1 MELVKIVLYS
11 LAILTSLG
19 CTVLLI
25 RGYRERRYSLLLWSA
40 ICFACFTI
48 NNVLLFFDMLL
59 VPDVDLRLWRL
70 VTALAGVLCMLYA
83 FLWESE

>member
-1 MELVKIVLYS
+1 MDLLRIALYS

-40 ICFACFTI
+40 ICFACLTA
-48 NNVLLFFDMLL
+48 NNVLLFVDML
-59 VPDVDLRLWRL
+59 VIPAMDLRVWRL
-70 VTALAGVLCMLYA
+70 VAALAGVVCMLYA

>member
-1 MELVKIVLYS
+1 MDLMRIALYS

-40 ICFACFTI
+40 ICFACLTA
-48 NNVLLFFDMLL
+48 NNVLLFVDMLL
-59 VPDVDLRLWRL
+59 FPAMDLRLWRL
-70 VTALAGVLCMLYA
+70 VAALAGVVCMLYA

>member
-1 MELVKIVLYS
+1 MDLIRIALYS

-40 ICFACFTI
+40 ICFACLTA
-48 NNVLLFFDMLL
+48 NNVLLFVDML
-59 VPDVDLRLWRL
+59 VPAMDLRVWRL
-70 VTALAGVLCMLYA
+70 VAALAGVVCMLYA

>member
-1 MELVKIVLYS
+1 MDLLRIALYS

-25 RGYRERRYSLLLWSA
+25 RGYQERRYSLLLWSA
-40 ICFACFTI
+40 ICFACLTA
-48 NNVLLFFDMLL
+48 NNVLLFVDML
-59 VPDVDLRLWRL
+59 VIPAMDLRVWRL
-70 VTALAGVLCMLYA
+70 VAALAGVVCMLYA

>member
-1 MELVKIVLYS
+1 MDLIRIALYS

-19 CTVLLI
+19 CTLLLI

-40 ICFACFTI
+40 ICFACLTV
-48 NNVLLFFDMLL
+48 NNVLLFVDML
-59 VPDVDLRLWRL
+59 VFPAIDLRLWRL
-70 VTALAGVLCMLYA
+70 MAALAGVVCMLYA